1 MLIQLYFRAWAQE
14 EQVQHSL
21 KKIMSSC
28 LEESLLLYNISDST
42 SNIFK
47 IPPQLSDL
55 AVGSQFC
62 SPFVSMAV
70 KPSPI
75 LLGGG
80 KGGDG
85 EGFSLSVVFRF
96 WSRGRAP

>member
-1 MLIQLYFRAWAQE
+1 MFGRISTTIYTT
-14 EQVQHSL
+14 
-21 KKIMSSC
+21 I
-28 LEESLLLYNISDST
+28 YNISDST

-75 LLGGG
+75 LPAPVPWLGEVKVGMV
-80 KGGDG
+80 K
-85 EGFSLSVVFRF
+85 VFRCR
-96 WSRGRAP
+96 WSLGFGRVDELLDFIVPC

>member
-1 MLIQLYFRAWAQE
+1 
-14 EQVQHSL
+14 
-21 KKIMSSC
+21 MSSC

-70 KPSPI
+70 KPSPYI
-75 LLGGG
+75 ACSSTLAGGG
-80 KGGDG
+80 KDGDG
-85 EGFSLSVVFRF
+85 EGFSVSVVFRF

>member
-1 MLIQLYFRAWAQE
+1 
-14 EQVQHSL
+14 
-21 KKIMSSC
+21 MSSC

-47 IPPQLSDL
+47 ILPQLSDL

-75 LLGGG
+75 LPAPVSWLGEVKLGILKVFGVGG
-80 KGGDG
+80 
-85 EGFSLSVVFRF
+85 L
-96 WSRGRAP
+96 

>member
-1 MLIQLYFRAWAQE
+1 
-14 EQVQHSL
+14 
-21 KKIMSSC
+21 MSSC
-28 LEESLLLYNISDST
+28 LKESLLLYDISDST

-47 IPPQLSDL
+47 LPPQLSDL

-75 LLGGG
+75 LPAPVPWLGGG
-80 KGGDG
+80 KGGDF
-85 EGFSLSVVFRF
+85 EGFRWSLGF
-96 WSRGRAP
+96 GRAEELLDFILI